1 MNVVQKIYAGFT
13 ALLVLIIIFGF
24 FTLNSSSRG
33 SESAETL
40 HEASEQRQVA
50 NAMKF
55 NVVQVQQ
62 WLTDISATRG
72 AEGYDDG
79 YDEAANHAKL
89 FQQDSSKLKNLLAG
103 TEWVDKLNR
112 IDQTF
117 AGFYDFGK
125 KMAKVYIDKGPDEGN
140 IMMEKFDPI
149 AEAMTESLDEVVT
162 WTNENMEE
170 RFHDLTSMNQKNYTI
185 SIILMV
191 GGLILGGV
199 IAFFIGT
206 DIRRRLSYVT
216 DRISAGSDQMKSATN
231 QLSNSSQSL
240 AEGATEQA
248 ASLEETASTL
258 EEVSSMVKQN
268 AESATNAN
276 ALMEKSSGMVETGVQ
291 SMQQMT
297 GAMESIKESS
307 GEIQK
312 IIKVIEEIAF
322 QTNLLALNAAVEA
335 ARAGEHGKGFAVV
348 AEEVRNL
355 AQRSAAASKDT
366 ASLIENA
373 VRKANEGDEIV
384 KKAAI
389 VLGEIAQSTKDVS
402 GIISEITAASQEQAN
417 GVNEVSKAVN
427 DMDSV
432 TQANAASAE
441 QTASASEE
449 LSAQSDTFINVVR
462 ELSKLVGSDD
472 DQTSGGASR
481 ETRPKLLE

>member
-1 MNVVQKIYAGFT
+1 MNVIQKIYAGFA

-33 SESAETL
+33 SKSAEML
-40 HEASEQRQVA
+40 HHASGQRQVA

-55 NVVQVQQ
+55 NVVQVQG

-79 YDEAANHAKL
+79 FDEAANYARL
-89 FQQDSSKLKNLLAG
+89 FQQDSDKLKNLLAG
-103 TEWVDKLNR
+103 TEWVEKLNK

-125 KMAKVYIDKGPDEGN
+125 KMSQVYIDIGPEEGN
-140 IMMEKFDPI
+140 VMMEKFDPI
-149 AEAMTESLDEVVT
+149 AEVMTDALDEVVN
-162 WTNENMEE
+162 WTNENMEA
-170 RFHDLTSMNQKNYTI
+170 RFNGLESMNRQNYTI
-185 SIILMV
+185 SIVLMV
-191 GGLILGGV
+191 GGLILGV
-199 IAFFIGT
+199 AIAFFIGS
-206 DIRRRLSYVT
+206 DIRKRLSSVT
-216 DRISAGSDQMKSATN
+216 ERISAGSDQMQSATN

-258 EEVSSMVKQN
+258 EEVSSMVKRN
-268 AESATNAN
+268 AESATSAN
-276 ALMEKSSGMVETGVQ
+276 ALMEKSSGMVGTGVR

-297 GAMESIKESS
+297 GAMESIIESS

-373 VRKANEGDEIV
+373 VKKANEGDEIV
-384 KKAAI
+384 KKAAE
-389 VLGEIAQSTKDVS
+389 VLGEISKSTKDVS
-402 GIISEITAASQEQAN
+402 GIISEITAASQEQAD
-417 GVNEVSKAVN
+417 GITQVSNAVN
-427 DMDSV
+427 QMDSV
-432 TQANAASAE
+432 TQGNAASAE

-449 LSAQSDTFINVVR
+449 LSAQSETFINVVQ
-462 ELSKLVGSDD
+462 ELGKLVGI
-472 DQTSGGASR
+472 GGGLAR
-481 ETRPKLLE
+481 ETQPMLLEEASE

>member
-1 MNVVQKIYAGFT
+1 MNVIQKIYAGFA
-13 ALLVLIIIFGF
+13 ALLVLIIIFGL

-33 SESAETL
+33 SESAEAL

-50 NAMKF
+50 NSIKF
-55 NVVQVQQ
+55 NVVQVQG

-79 YDEAANHAKL
+79 FDEAATYAKL
-89 FQQDSSKLKNLLAG
+89 FQQESDKLKNLLAG
-103 TEWVDKLNR
+103 TEWIDKLKK

-125 KMAKVYIDKGPDEGN
+125 KMSQVYIDEGPIEGN
-140 IMMEKFDPI
+140 IMMAKFDPI
-149 AEAMTESLDEVVT
+149 AEAMTDALDEVVD

-170 RFHDLTSMNQKNYTI
+170 RFHGLENMNRQNYTI
-185 SIILMV
+185 SIVLMV
-191 GGLILGGV
+191 GGLILGAV
-199 IAFFIGT
+199 IAFFIGS
-206 DIRRRLSYVT
+206 DIRKRLSSVT
-216 DRISAGSDQMKSATN
+216 ERISAGSDQMQSATD
-231 QLSNSSQSL
+231 QLSTSSQSL

-268 AESATNAN
+268 AESATNAK
-276 ALMEKSSGMVETGVQ
+276 ALMGKSSGMVETGVQ

-297 GAMESIKESS
+297 GAMESIIESS

-384 KKAAI
+384 KNAAA

-417 GVNEVSKAVN
+417 GITEVSKAVN
-427 DMDSV
+427 QMDSV
-432 TQANAASAE
+432 TQGNA
-441 QTASASEE
+441 ASEE
-449 LSAQSDTFINVVR
+449 LSAQSETFIAVVQ
-462 ELSKLVGSDD
+462 ELGKLVGIGD
-472 DQTSGGASR
+472 DQTSGGVVAHG
-481 ETRPKLLE
+481 TQPKLLEEAS